1 MTFTPTS
8 VLLLA
13 QVVVS
18 HDTIV
23 DLSNGGTRGLII
35 GLVLA
40 VVALCG
46 ALGYVARQYM
56 ASAQARVDLQAA
68 HAVTVATM
76 SSEHA
81 KALRDLA
88 DKHASELK
96 GLNSEHTRAI
106 REVTEKHASELK
118 AVQDTALTATRS
130 MTERMTENVTA
141 LTNAAGAL
149 RAVLDAAYTTA
160 QLLEYALDQ
169 HTPDPPTRR
178 KKP

>member
-1 MTFTPTS
+1 MTVS
-8 VLLLA
+8 SLGVLLLA

-18 HDTIV
+18 HDTVV

-40 VVALCG
+40 VVAMGG
-46 ALGYVARQYM
+46 ALVVVAKQY
-56 ASAQARVDLQAA
+56 AGAVQARLDAQAEHARELTRLAAA
-68 HAVTVATM
+68 HATAVQELSAKHAAELKELHAQHTTAT
-76 SSEHA
+76 
-81 KALRDLA
+81 RDLSA
-88 DKHASELK
+88 KHA
-96 GLNSEHTRAI
+96 T
-106 REVTEKHASELK
+106 ELK
-118 AVQDTALTATRS
+118 AVQDTALSATRS
-130 MTERMTENVTA
+130 MTERMTDNVAA

-169 HTPDPPTRR
+169 HTPEPPTRR

>member
-1 MTFTPTS
+1 MTFPLTS

-13 QVVVS
+13 QVVVA
-18 HDTIV
+18 HDTVV

-40 VVALCG
+40 VLALG
-46 ALGYVARQYM
+46 AALGYVARLYV
-56 ASAQARVDLQAA
+56 ASTQARVDLQAA
-68 HAVTVATM
+68 HAATLA
-76 SSEHA
+76 SLSADQTRAVRELSEKHATELRSLNTEHA
-81 KALRDLA
+81 RVLR
-88 DKHASELK
+88 EL
-96 GLNSEHTRAI
+96 
-106 REVTEKHASELK
+106 TEKHATELK
-118 AVQDTALTATRS
+118 TVQDTALTATRS

-169 HTPDPPTRR
+169 HTPEPPTRR